1 MDAKPGEEPATV
13 DLIRELDG
21 IEERIGRLRADLDGL
36 VHEAVTPA
44 NRYQN
49 AGAWAIHYSNVRL
62 AVATFSVTA
71 CIGIIALSEGS
82 LDMWNAVG
90 VTMIAVFGWIVF
102 AWASLQNCRMLIRQR
117 QISGPGKT
125 LEKYFSQVEGETLDT
140 KSLPKTMLVGRRGT
154 VMAGDIPFKVVSV
167 ITTLAVIGVWATQ
180 CPVMF
185 AR

>member
-1 MDAKPGEEPATV
+1 MDAKPEGKVTAV
-13 DLIRELDG
+13 GSDQELDG
-21 IEERIGRLRADLDGL
+21 IEDRIRKLRADLDELGQ
-36 VHEAVTPA
+36 EGVTLA
-44 NRYQN
+44 TRYQN

-82 LDMWNAVG
+82 LDTWKAAG
-90 VTMIAVFGWIVF
+90 ITMIAVFGWIVF
-102 AWASLQNCRMLIRQR
+102 AWASHQNCRMLIRQR
-117 QISGPGKT
+117 QIAGAGKT
-125 LEKYFSQVEGETLDT
+125 LEKYFSQVEGETLDS

-154 VMAGDIPFKVVSV
+154 VMTGDIPFKVVSV

-185 AR
+185 DR